1 MPDDKI
7 LLIGPYTI
15 TDFSSNDF
23 MAISEKLKIP
33 AENTK
38 RLEHFYST
46 VPIITD
52 ESFIFS
58 IITSFAE
65 LVFEN
70 GHDLKLTDV
79 SENIFAFNE
88 IPLKE
93 TEDFSSEPFLNME
106 MMEKRYRYENE
117 IMYAVQKGQI
127 QKAELILSG
136 FNSLSFEN
144 RVTDPLRNMKNYSII
159 INTLF
164 RKAAEN
170 GGVHPI
176 YINSLSSDFAKKI
189 ELLQSVR
196 DVPKF
201 MIDMFKAY
209 CNLVNKHSVKDFS
222 PLIQKAIIY
231 IDTELTENLT
241 LHSIAKKCNVSD
253 GHLSTRF
260 HKETG
265 KTITDFI
272 NLSKIEHAKKLLK
285 STNLQIQT
293 ISQHCGILD
302 IHYFTKL
309 FKKYEGI
316 SPKQY
321 REK

>member
-1 MPDDKI
+1 
-7 LLIGPYTI
+7 
-15 TDFSSNDF
+15 
-23 MAISEKLKIP
+23 
-33 AENTK
+33 
-38 RLEHFYST
+38 
-46 VPIITD
+46 
-52 ESFIFS
+52 
-58 IITSFAE
+58 
-65 LVFEN
+65 
-70 GHDLKLTDV
+70 
-79 SENIFAFNE
+79 
-88 IPLKE
+88 
-93 TEDFSSEPFLNME
+93 ME

-127 QKAELILSG
+127 QKAEQILSG

-144 RVTDPLRNMKNYSII
+144 RATDPLRNMKNYSVI

-231 IDTELTENLT
+231 IDTDLTENLS
-241 LHSIAKKCNVSD
+241 LHLIAKKCNVSD
-253 GHLSTRF
+253 GHLSASF

-272 NLSKIEHAKKLLK
+272 NLRKIEHAKKLLK